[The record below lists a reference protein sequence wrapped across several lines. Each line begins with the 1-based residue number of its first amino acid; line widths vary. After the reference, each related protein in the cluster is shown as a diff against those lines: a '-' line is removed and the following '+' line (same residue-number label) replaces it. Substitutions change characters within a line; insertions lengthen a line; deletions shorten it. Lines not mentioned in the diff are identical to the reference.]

1 MVAVED
7 NSSEEHVSNLEANK
21 RNWLMD
27 NPLIS
32 SILIAVLVGVF
43 LQMTWIIGVQE
54 LAGAFTSDIL
64 TILIAD
70 FGFRMAMG
78 LILILLI
85 IPLMFG
91 YHRKNAPLR
100 EYGEHMRV
108 KKGVSVTKTVSTGL
122 LPVLGFILLM
132 LILALLL
139 GVFNP
144 DPTVLIV
151 DYKWFVFFLAL
162 VPGIWEELAFRG
174 VILSNLQ
181 RKCSPEMSVLISA
194 VLFGLFHLSNLVKD
208 DLTTVVI
215 FAIMSTAFGI
225 GWGYIVVKSNSVL
238 PAVFI
243 HYAVDVVLTG
253 PLFVDVG
260 LATDTSLFLLST
272 GLTILFPI
280 VCVIL
285 ARMLFRKEDSR

>member
-1 MVAVED
+1 M
-7 NSSEEHVSNLEANK
+7 
-21 RNWLMD
+21 
-27 NPLIS
+27 
-32 SILIAVLVGVF
+32 GV
-43 LQMTWIIGVQE
+43 
-54 LAGAFTSDIL
+54 
-64 TILIAD
+64 
-70 FGFRMAMG
+70 
-78 LILILLI
+78 
-85 IPLMFG
+85 
-91 YHRKNAPLR
+91 
-100 EYGEHMRV
+100 
-108 KKGVSVTKTVSTGL
+108 

-132 LILALLL
+132 LIFALLL

-144 DPTVLIV
+144 DPTVLIA

-181 RKCSPEMSVLISA
+181 QKYSPKMSVLISA

-208 DLTTVVI
+208 DLTTVLI
-215 FAIMSTAFGI
+215 FTIMATGFGI

-260 LATDTSLFLLST
+260 LTTDTTAFLLSI

-285 ARMLFRKEDSR
+285 ARMVLRNETSK